1 MVYATHSPLPEQ
13 LGIPKHSLMKRSFKV
28 CSLVSSVVSGTE
40 VCTFACDCGT
50 FCSGIYGSVLSNKYK
65 PSSTASLCEIRL
77 MRFLM
82 FGMN

>member
-13 LGIPKHSLMKRSFKV
+13 LGIPNHSLKKRSINV

-50 FCSGIYGSVLSNKYK
+50 FCSGIYVSTLSKK
-65 PSSTASLCEIRL
+65 PNFSKTTKLCDI
-77 MRFLM
+77 
-82 FGMN
+82 GID